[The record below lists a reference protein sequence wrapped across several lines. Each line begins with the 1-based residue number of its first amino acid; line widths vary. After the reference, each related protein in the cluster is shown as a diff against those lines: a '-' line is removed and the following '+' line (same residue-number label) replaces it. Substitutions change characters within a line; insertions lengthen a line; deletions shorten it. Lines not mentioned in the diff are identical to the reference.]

1 MRVTTAFN
9 RILRLPGANVESV
22 SFTAEGVVVGLR
34 ARSQRLCCPC
44 GEWTRARYDR
54 SRRRWRHLDMG
65 STRVWLEAEVARVDC
80 RGCGKV
86 RTQVVGWAR
95 PGARHST
102 DFEDM
107 VAWLVQR
114 ADMTTVASLM
124 RCSWEAV
131 SAIARRV
138 TAEKLDTARLDGL
151 VRIGVDEISYRRGH
165 QYLTIVA
172 DHEKARVVWV
182 AKGKRGAA
190 LESFFDALGPERSSA
205 IEAISMDL
213 GTIYRDA
220 AKRRIPNATIC
231 FDPFHVIQMTNRAL
245 DSVYKSTGRDHASG
259 VGDKAWRATRYALR
273 GAGEKLTDD
282 QQALLK
288 SLRRDRYRLWRAWD
302 LKERL
307 RALYRQ
313 VPPADARLYL
323 KRWITSALRSRIP
336 AFINLARQIRHNFE
350 PIIAAVELDLSNA
363 RLEGINS
370 RIRLIQRRGYG
381 YRSVD
386 SLAAMIYLCIGGV
399 TLTLPHDQARVSNR
413 SDAGASLPT
422 CPPPH
427 PGAGVKA
434 GPQGRPAGTRSGLDA
449 RPRGVAPTN
458 TRPKTNKSDT
468 PSTRLS
474 RPQKP

>member
-9 RILRLPGANVESV
+9 RILRLPGATVESV
-22 SFTAEGVVVGLR
+22 SFTGDGMVIGLR
-34 ARSQRLCCPC
+34 ARSARMCCPC
-44 GEWTRARYDR
+44 GVWTRARYDT

-65 STRVWLEAEVARVDC
+65 STRVWLEADVARVDC

-86 RTQVVGWAR
+86 RTQVVPWAR
-95 PGARHST
+95 PNARHSA
-102 DFEDM
+102 DFEDT

-131 SAIARRV
+131 HAIAARV
-138 TAEKLDTARLDGL
+138 VAEHLDTERLDGL
-151 VRIGVDEISYRRGH
+151 LRIGVDEISYRRGH

-172 DHEKARVVWV
+172 DHDKARVVWV

-190 LESFFDALGPERSSA
+190 LESFFDELGAERSSA

-220 AKRRIPNATIC
+220 ARRRIPQATIC
-231 FDPFHVIQMTNRAL
+231 FDPFHVIQIANRAL
-245 DSVYKSTGRDHASG
+245 HSVYMSTGRSHPSG
-259 VGDKAWRATRYALR
+259 VGDRSWRQMRFALR
-273 GAGEKLTDD
+273 SAGEKLTAEQRD
-282 QQALLK
+282 LLK
-288 SLRRDRYRLWRAWD
+288 TLRRDRYRLWRAWE
-302 LKERL
+302 LKETL
-307 RALYRQ
+307 RGLYRLGD
-313 VPPADARLYL
+313 PADARLYL

-336 AFINLARQIRHNFE
+336 AFINLAGQIRHNYE
-350 PIIAAVELDLSNA
+350 QIIAAVELDLSNA

-399 TLTLPHDQARVSNR
+399 TLTLPHDQPRVSNR
-413 SDAGASLPT
+413 SDASASLRT
-422 CPPPH
+422 SQKPH

-449 RPRGVAPTN
+449 GRRGVAPPN
-458 TRPKTNKSDT
+458 
-468 PSTRLS
+468 S
-474 RPQKP
+474 RPQTKKSSIPSTSHDHPQKP

>member
-9 RILRLPGANVESV
+9 RILALPGANVESV
-22 SFTAEGVVVGLR
+22 SFTAEGIVVGVR
-34 ARSQRLCCPC
+34 ARSARLGCPC
-44 GEWTRARYDR
+44 GEWTRARYDT

-65 STRVWLEAEVARVDC
+65 STKVWLESDVARIDC
-80 RGCGKV
+80 RACGKV
-86 RTQVVGWAR
+86 RTQLVGWAR
-95 PGARHST
+95 PRSRHST
-102 DFEDM
+102 DFEDT

-114 ADMTTVASLM
+114 TDMTTVASLM

-131 SAIARRV
+131 QAIARRV
-138 TAEKLDTARLDGL
+138 TAEKLHTARLDGL
-151 VRIGVDEISYRRGH
+151 VRVGVDEISYRRGH

-172 DHEKARVVWV
+172 DHDKARVVWV

-190 LESFFDALGPERSSA
+190 LESFFDELGAERASA

-282 QQALLK
+282 QQALVK

-307 RALYRQ
+307 RAFYRQ
-313 VPPADARLYL
+313 VPRADARLYL

-350 PIIAAVELDLSNA
+350 PIVAAVELDLSNA

-386 SLAAMIYLCIGGV
+386 SLAAMIYLCLGGV

-413 SDAGASLPT
+413 SDAGASLPNR
-422 CPPPH
+422 PPPR

-434 GPQGRPAGTRSGLDA
+434 GPKGRPAGTRSGLDA
-449 RPRGVAPTN
+449 RRRGVAPTD
-458 TRPKTNKSDT
+458 TRPKTNKSVT